1 MLEYEVRAML
11 AVRRAKDAVAK
22 GVHDFFVDENGD
34 TNLIS
39 IVIVLVIVLGLA
51 VVFRENIAK
60 LVTDMWKSIFA
71 DAKKATGS
79 TGNPVST
86 FNSNK

>member
-1 MLEYEVRAML
+1 MLACEVKAML
-11 AVRRAKDAVAK
+11 ALRRAKNAVVK

-51 VVFRENIAK
+51 VVFRKNIAE
-60 LVTDMWKSIFA
+60 LVNKMWESIFS
-71 DAKKATGS
+71 DAGDATKTQMNQQKFEG
-79 TGNPVST
+79 
-86 FNSNK
+86 

>member
-1 MLEYEVRAML
+1 MLECEVKAML
-11 AVRRAKDAVAK
+11 ALRRAKNAVVK

-51 VVFRENIAK
+51 VVFRKNIAE
-60 LVTDMWKSIFA
+60 LVNKMWESIFS
-71 DAKKATGS
+71 DAENAIKTK
-79 TGNPVST
+79 GNQQK
-86 FNSNK
+86 FEG

>member
-51 VVFRENIAK
+51 VVFREKITE
-60 LVTDMWKSIFA
+60 LVTDMWDSIFE
-71 DAKKATGS
+71 DAQKVTGS
-79 TGNPVST
+79 EGQPTK
-86 FNSNK
+86 FDSNK

>member
-11 AVRRAKDAVAK
+11 AMRRAKDAVVK
-22 GVHDFFVDENGD
+22 RVHDFFVDENGD

-51 VVFRENIAK
+51 VVFRKNIAE
-60 LVTDMWKSIFA
+60 LVNSMWTSIFE
-71 DAKKATGS
+71 DAKTATGAGGSS
-79 TGNPVST
+79 TKFDGS
-86 FNSNK
+86 K

>member
-1 MLEYEVRAML
+1 MLECEVKAML
-11 AVRRAKDAVAK
+11 ALRRAKNAVVK

-51 VVFRENIAK
+51 VVFRKNIAE
-60 LVTDMWKSIFA
+60 LVNKMWESIFS
-71 DAKKATGS
+71 DAKNATKTQMNQQKFEG
-79 TGNPVST
+79 
-86 FNSNK
+86 